1 VPSPPGRFSVTP
13 PPPRWCLGFLE
24 TLEQFVGR
32 HGSFDPAT
40 RDAHFGDFVAVLDE
54 ARSFYCRVAE
64 TADR

>member
-1 VPSPPGRFSVTP
+1 
-13 PPPRWCLGFLE
+13 
-24 TLEQFVGR
+24 VGR